1 MIYYAE
7 IEVTEPYYEPFSSIP
22 HTIWWAI
29 VTMTSTG
36 YGDMVPITAWGKVFG
51 TCAAV
56 SGVILIALPIS
67 VISTTFS
74 AEFKLFTDKVRPNP
88 EPSTPN
94 TIYLQGMLSY
104 PKP

>member
-1 MIYYAE
+1 M
-7 IEVTEPYYEPFSSIP
+7 EVTDPYHQPFSSIP

-36 YGDMVPITAWGKVFG
+36 YGDMVPITALGKLFG
-51 TCAAV
+51 TAAAV

-88 EPSTPN
+88 QS
-94 TIYLQGMLSY
+94 
-104 PKP
+104 